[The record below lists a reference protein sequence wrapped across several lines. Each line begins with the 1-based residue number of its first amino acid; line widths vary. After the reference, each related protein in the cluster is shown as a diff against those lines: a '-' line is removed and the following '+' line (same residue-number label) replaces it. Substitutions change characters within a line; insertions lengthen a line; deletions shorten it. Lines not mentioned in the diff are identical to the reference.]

1 MASFHQSIR
10 IPPDS
15 TGKKV
20 FNRVEVC
27 LGYKNGVED
36 FRVNDTVEG
45 GTSGTFGTVI
55 KIEGTT
61 NIGTIH
67 LILSVDS
74 QSDSF
79 VDSEDL
85 LVGGV
90 KYAEANNTG
99 EIYYLN
105 ANMLF
110 GGNSTQNS
118 AFVDNKGQL
127 YTRNAAGVPDYDISG
142 KQRVVQEITMSS
154 YEFNGTKDTQTISDV
169 VSGTSTAT
177 GNTTIPCEVLTCPAE
192 AGQHI
197 RRIGDIYNRYNVGS
211 AQIAVYTLY
220 LGDNGKENVV
230 RKWGYY
236 DSNNGFYFEV
246 RGEQINLV
254 VRSKTSGTIT
264 ELRIPREEWNEDRL
278 DGTGDAN
285 NLSGFDLDLTKTNI
299 YYIEYR
305 GTAGVN
311 FGIYDGDLKLVIHK
325 HQHTNNYNARMTA
338 GASLPST
345 WEQFTVGI
353 PPSTSEMYLLGIVVK
368 GGAHLFEVPRTAI
381 GFARE
386 SVPIPSGGPTG
397 GALWT
402 PVMSFRPGKNRK
414 WIFPHRIYVYP
425 SIPVFG
431 RVMVSIGAALVGA
444 TWANTVSSVQIDTA
458 AYYLAAG
465 TIYGSSF
472 GPANVTTQEMMV
484 DVPMVLPYSTKL
496 IRKANIDD
504 DNYCL
509 HITLE
514 FRAMPN
520 QPAGFLH
527 VGVIWIEV

>member
-1 MASFHQSIR
+1 MTFHQSIR

-15 TGKKV
+15 TGKRV

-27 LGYKNGVED
+27 LGYKNGVAN
-36 FRVNDTVEG
+36 FRLNDTVVG
-45 GTSGTFGTVI
+45 GTSETTGTVI

-61 NIGTIH
+61 NIGTVH
-67 LILSVDS
+67 LMLDVDS
-74 QSDSF
+74 SSDSF

-85 LVGGV
+85 LVGGS

-105 ANMLF
+105 TNMIF
-110 GGNSTQNS
+110 GGNSTANS

-127 YTRNAAGVPDYDISG
+127 FTRNADGTPDYDISG

-154 YEFNGTKDTQTISDV
+154 YQFTGAKDTTTISDV
-169 VSGTSTAT
+169 VSGSATAT
-177 GNTTIPCEVLTCPAE
+177 GNSTIPAEVLSCPPS
-192 AGQHI
+192 AGQGI

-246 RGEQINLV
+246 RGTDINLV
-254 VRSKTSGTIT
+254 IRSKSSGIVS
-264 ELRIPREEWNEDRL
+264 EIRVAREDWNVDHV
-278 DGTGDAN
+278 DGANDAN
-285 NLSGFDLDLTKTNI
+285 NLSGYELDLTKTNI
-299 YYIEYR
+299 YFIEYR

-311 FGIYDGDLKLVIHK
+311 FGLYDGDLKIVIHK
-325 HQHTNNYNARMTA
+325 HKHTNNYNARLTSS
-338 GASLPST
+338 GSLPST
-345 WEQFTVGI
+345 WEQFTTGI
-353 PPSTSEMYLLGIVVK
+353 PASTSEMYMLGIAVK

-381 GFARE
+381 GYARE

-397 GALWT
+397 GASWV
-402 PVMSFRPGKNRK
+402 PIFSFRPGQNRK

-425 SIPVFG
+425 TIPVYG
-431 RVMVSIGAALVGA
+431 RVMVSVGAALIGA
-444 TWANTVSSVQIDTA
+444 TWAKTVSSVQIDETA
-458 AYYLAAG
+458 FLLAAG
-465 TIYGSSF
+465 TVYGSSF
-472 GPANVTTQEMMV
+472 APANYTTQEMMV

-496 IRKANIDD
+496 IRRADITDN
-504 DNYCL
+504 NYCV

-520 QPAGFLH
+520 QPAGH
-527 VGVIWIEV
+527 VNVGVIWIEV